1 MTRTPLYFG
10 IAIGL
15 ALGFGHLFTVY
26 AHPPSSLATASSVTQ
41 GRNEIYG
48 TIFGDSRRPI
58 ADVYVELLD
67 DFNANLRHA
76 KTDASGRFAFTGL
89 LDGRYIVKALPY
101 GTDYVEQSMEV
112 TLSSVSAV
120 PGSGSDTQH
129 IDIYLRI
136 NERLYAGPFAVVPG
150 VIFAQDV
157 PPAARRLYE
166 DGVRYLHEKKE
177 HEGFE
182 SLKRSIEVFPDYY
195 MALDRLGAEYAM
207 RGIKSRAFLQ
217 AGFALLTRAV
227 EINPRGFSSV
237 FGLGWTQYQLGLN
250 AEAIE
255 TLTRATTLYGKAADA
270 YLWLGKALNRASTS
284 PQAEAAFKRANELTN
299 GKSSEVHW
307 QLAELY
313 SGQKRYKEA
322 ADELELFLKTAPKG
336 EDTEKIKAV
345 IKQLREKAGVTG
357 NS

>member
-1 MTRTPLYFG
+1 
-10 IAIGL
+10 
-15 ALGFGHLFTVY
+15 
-26 AHPPSSLATASSVTQ
+26 
-41 GRNEIYG
+41 
-48 TIFGDSRRPI
+48 
-58 ADVYVELLD
+58 
-67 DFNANLRHA
+67 
-76 KTDASGRFAFTGL
+76 
-89 LDGRYIVKALPY
+89 
-101 GTDYVEQSMEV
+101 MEV